1 MEHPVK
7 SMDKNSRNCF
17 SERMGGGTGSMRLL
31 SGLVVQRFSPIAV
44 TSEIVATGIDQKH
57 GAGVHQMIGVLRC
70 HWNAMFLEY

>member
-1 MEHPVK
+1 
-7 SMDKNSRNCF
+7 
-17 SERMGGGTGSMRLL
+17 MRLL